1 MLWYGYI
8 YYVIFN
14 FMLVSLSLFILRLYS
29 LNSISKTNL
38 LSFLNKTFLSFILYL
53 FMVMFITLNSLLN
66 YYHDLLFVSIE
77 TSDMSIMLLSTYSIG
92 NMVKTGA
99 LTLNI
104 VQVYYYPFIYVFI
117 LITLLSVLF
126 CLSYNKDEFISF
138 IFYCKLILL
147 SGYILFFTNSL
158 ILFFLFYE
166 MLLIPSFFILYKF
179 AKTRRCVEAAYLMFF
194 WTQFGALFLIF
205 ALLYIFYI
213 CGTSYFSL
221 ISYFHFST
229 FEVNFIFICVIIGFG
244 VKLPIWPFYGWLPK
258 AHVEASTNFS
268 IFLSGVLVKFAFF
281 GLLKILLTVQLEPT
295 FIYIYPFLVIGIVDA
310 VFKLFYQIDLKKLV
324 AYSTVVEMHWLTICV
339 VSGQS
344 NLMLASFCM
353 LISHALL
360 STNSFL
366 LVDAVA
372 RRFKS
377 RLITEINGVNFMCP
391 KLFMA
396 ILVNTLIFLGFP
408 GSIFFVSEFLFFSF
422 MFDLFPLLSLFLL
435 VFLYLFG
442 PTFFL
447 RSWMNLM
454 FGYPTTLNSKLPQDL
469 NSRELLLFVGIPFLM
484 YWLGVSWQSF
494 LV

>member
-8 YYVIFN
+8 YYIVFN
-14 FMLVSLSLFILRLYS
+14 FLVVTISLFLLRLYS
-29 LNSISKTNL
+29 LNSVSKSNII
-38 LSFLNKTFLSFILYL
+38 SFLNKTFLGFILYL
-53 FMVMFITLNSLLN
+53 FMFMFISLNNLLN
-66 YYHDLLFVSIE
+66 YYHELVWINCHNLDYSISAYSNFLTTNFVS
-77 TSDMSIMLLSTYSIG
+77 TNTLS
-92 NMVKTGA
+92 
-99 LTLNI
+99 LNL

-117 LITLLSVLF
+117 LVTLLSILF
-126 CLSYNKDEFISF
+126 CLSYNKDEFFSF

-166 MLLIPSFFILYKF
+166 MLLVPSFFILYKF

-205 ALLYIFYI
+205 GLLYLFYI
-213 CGTSYFSL
+213 CGSSYFSV
-221 ISYFHFST
+221 ISYYNFSS
-229 FEVNFIFICVIIGFG
+229 FEVNFVFICVLVGFG

-281 GLLKILLTVQLEPT
+281 GLLKILITIQLEPT
-295 FIYIYPFLVIGIVDA
+295 FIYVYPFLVIGIVDA

-377 RLITEINGVNFMCP
+377 RLITEVNGVNFMCP

-422 MFDLFPLLSLFLL
+422 MFDLFPVLSLFLL

-454 FGYPTTLNSKLPQDL
+454 FGFPTTMKGSIPQDL
-469 NSRELLLFVGIPFLM
+469 NSRELILFSGIPFLM

-494 LV
+494 VL

>member
-8 YYVIFN
+8 YYIVFN
-14 FMLVSLSLFILRLYS
+14 FMLVSFVLFLLRLYS
-29 LNSISKTNL
+29 LSSISKSNL
-38 LSFLNKTFLSFILYL
+38 LSFMNKSFLSFILYL
-53 FMVMFITLNSLLN
+53 FLVMFISLNNLLN
-66 YYHDLLFVSIE
+66 YYHEILWVDLATNDLTISF
-77 TSDMSIMLLSTYSIG
+77 YSNFLVNNFIVT
-92 NMVKTGA
+92 NNT
-99 LTLNI
+99 TLNL

-117 LITLLSVLF
+117 LVTLLSILF
-126 CLSYNKDEFISF
+126 CLSYNKDEFMSF
-138 IFYCKLILL
+138 IFYCKLILM

-166 MLLIPSFFILYKF
+166 MLLVPSFFILYKF

-205 ALLYIFYI
+205 GLLYLFYI
-213 CGTSYFSL
+213 SGSSYFSV
-221 ISYFHFST
+221 ITYYNFST
-229 FEVNFIFICVIIGFG
+229 FEVNFLFICAVIGFG

-281 GLLKILLTVQLEPT
+281 GLLKILVTIQLEPT

-422 MFDLFPLLSLFLL
+422 MFDLFPVLSLFLL
-435 VFLYLFG
+435 VFLYLLG

-454 FGYPTTLNSKLPQDL
+454 FGFPTTMKSSIPQDL
-469 NSRELLLFVGIPFLM
+469 NSRELILFTGIPFLM
-484 YWLGVSWQSF
+484 YWLGVSWQCF
-494 LV
+494 VL